1 MIYPY
6 TVLPIVVPTY
16 SLSLIKEPAFG
27 VNVPDD
33 VDTCMEKLVAPPT
46 ITNPEIV
53 IAKVAAV
60 FIPLSTAPAVVLD
73 CVPWKAPPLIMI
85 VFSKF
90 ILLICVAES
99 SIPTDMFPVDEF
111 VIINVASTSYILPDD
126 NANLPPTASVCVLE
140 IAEPSDVILI
150 K

>member
-27 VNVPDD
+27 VSVPDD
-33 VDTCMEKLVAPPT
+33 VDICMEKLVAPDT
-46 ITNPEIV
+46 LTNPEKV

-60 FIPLSTAPAVVLD
+60 FIPLSIAPATILD
-73 CVPWKAPPLIMI
+73 CVPWKTPPLIII
-85 VFSKF
+85 VFSIF

-99 SIPTDMFPVDEF
+99 SIPIDIFPVDEF
-111 VIINVASTSYILPDD
+111 VMINVASTSYILPAD

-140 IAEPSDVILI
+140 IAEPSDVNLI